1 MSDPQAGQRVAD
13 REAAEWHVRLGER
26 PVSAAT
32 LSAFKAWRET
42 PAHAD
47 AYRRVEALWRLAG
60 GLAADADVQALTKRT
75 LNETAPRGR
84 SWARRLVPA
93 GALAVCLGA
102 VVVLGSVWLQTRNL
116 YATGVGEY
124 EVIQLADGT
133 QVRLDTDTRVR
144 VQFTGAERQI
154 ILEQGQALFT
164 VAHDADRPFRVS
176 AGATEVTALGT
187 VFDVRR
193 QPKGARVTLLEGA
206 VVVTDADARAGG
218 AWRLQPGQQVET
230 AKPNPAPVVVDSGE
244 ATSWI
249 QGRLVF
255 RGTPLREAVAE
266 VNRYLPDKIV
276 LAVGPVAD
284 TPVNGVFATG
294 DGDAFVAAVSDLFGL
309 RAVVDADGGVRL
321 IRSSA
326 SG

>member
-1 MSDPQAGQRVAD
+1 MSDPQARRRVAD

-47 AYRRVEALWRLAG
+47 AYRRVEALWRSAG
-60 GLAADADVQALTKRT
+60 GLIADADVQALTTHT
-75 LNETAPRGR
+75 LQETTPRGR
-84 SWARRLVPA
+84 TWTRRLVPA
-93 GALAVCLGA
+93 VALVGCLGA
-102 VVVLGSVWLQTRNL
+102 VALLASFWFQTRNL
-116 YATGVGEY
+116 YSTAVGEH
-124 EVIQLADGT
+124 EVIQLSDGT

-193 QPKGARVTLLEGA
+193 RPEGARVTLIQGA

-218 AWRLQPGQQVET
+218 TWRLQPGQQIET
-230 AKPNPAPVVVDSGE
+230 TKPNPAPVVVDAGE
-244 ATSWI
+244 ATSWT

-266 VNRYLPDKIV
+266 INRYLPDKIV
-276 LAVGPVAD
+276 LAVGSLAN

>member
-1 MSDPQAGQRVAD
+1 MSDPQAGKRVAD
-13 REAAEWHVRLGER
+13 RQAAEWHVRLGKR

-32 LSAFKAWRET
+32 LSAFKVWRET
-42 PAHAD
+42 PVNAD
-47 AYRRVEALWRLAG
+47 AYRRVEMLWRSAG
-60 GLAADADVQALTKRT
+60 GLGADADVQALTRET
-75 LNETAPRGR
+75 LKATAPRER
-84 SWARRLVPA
+84 AWTRRLIPA
-93 GALAVCLGA
+93 TALLAGLGA
-102 VVVLGSVWLQTRNL
+102 VVLLASFWLQTRNL
-116 YATGVGEY
+116 YSTEVGQH
-124 EVIQLADGT
+124 EVIRLADGT

-154 ILEQGQALFT
+154 VLEQGQALFT

-193 QPKGARVTLLEGA
+193 RPEGARVTLLEGV

-218 AWRLQPGQQVET
+218 TWRLRPGQQVET
-230 AKPNPAPVVVDSGE
+230 AKSNVTPVAVDAVE
-244 ATSWI
+244 VTSWT

-266 VNRYLPDKIV
+266 INRYLPDKIV
-276 LAVGPVAD
+276 LAVGPLAD

-321 IRSSA
+321 IRSSV